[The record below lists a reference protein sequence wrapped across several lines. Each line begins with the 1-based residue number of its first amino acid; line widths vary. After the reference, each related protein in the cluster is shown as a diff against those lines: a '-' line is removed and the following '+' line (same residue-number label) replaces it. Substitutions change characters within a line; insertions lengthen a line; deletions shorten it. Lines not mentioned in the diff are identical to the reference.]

1 MSETTGLDTLS
12 ADTIDKATVKL
23 SKPEEVIEKMSLL
36 RDSKSQERFDG
47 KSSAALIIQRAF
59 RQYMEKRKLENF
71 DESSFDSITSS
82 RITAI
87 ETSNYPTATTTPSES
102 LAQEVSEDP
111 GEDASEIQPKS
122 EWFVGSTRIVPS
134 QGVVE
139 EPVGLETDPDPAAIT
154 SKTELDTSTQVESVE
169 KVDRTHGY
177 GSLESKLNTGI
188 ISSEIDESLGV
199 TSEKDNAVSSGL
211 AGLTEASEG
220 GLDSVEDPLLLSQ
233 SDFGGI
239 VQCKF
244 VIRNFL

>member
-1 MSETTGLDTLS
+1 METPDDPKTLIQ
-12 ADTIDKATVKL
+12 D
-23 SKPEEVIEKMSLL
+23 KPEIIIESIKDEHQSSPIHPKK
-36 RDSKSQERFDG
+36 DDFDG
-47 KSSAALIIQRAF
+47 KSNAALIIQRAF

-87 ETSNYPTATTTPSES
+87 ETSNYPTAGTTPSES
-102 LAQEVSEDP
+102 LAQEASEDP

-169 KVDRTHGY
+169 TVDRTHGY

-211 AGLTEASEG
+211 AGLTKASET